1 MQIKLLKSKIHRALV
16 TDANL
21 DYVGSIAIDAT
32 LMKAANIFEYE
43 KVHILNLSS
52 GSRVETYVILASEDS
67 GEICVNGA
75 AAHLIK
81 KGDLVIIVSYCQI
94 DARSAQNHCPSIVHV
109 NNKNKIIP

>member
-21 DYVGSIAIDAT
+21 DYAGSIAIDAK

-52 GSRVETYVILASEDS
+52 GSRVETYVILASENS

-94 DARSAQNHCPSIVHV
+94 DVLSAKNHCPSIVHV